1 MFASRASAASKSN
14 DCSMLTRL
22 LGRIDKSRLIAA
34 KVAVEARRPNLTEA
48 LADIK
53 MALTDAKEEL
63 VSKDAEIEK
72 MKKQFQRVADIVEFD
87 GYKYDKVAHTT

>member
-1 MFASRASAASKSN
+1 VQP
-14 DCSMLTRL
+14 LTR
-22 LGRIDKSRLIAA
+22 DMDTPHCNYSSRNSR
-34 KVAVEARRPNLTEA
+34 VEARRPNLTEA